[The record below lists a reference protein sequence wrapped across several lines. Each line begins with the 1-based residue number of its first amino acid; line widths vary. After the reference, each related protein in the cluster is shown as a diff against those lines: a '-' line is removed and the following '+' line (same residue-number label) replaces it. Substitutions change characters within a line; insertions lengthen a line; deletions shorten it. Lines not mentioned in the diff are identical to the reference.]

1 MKNEYFNEREK
12 RLFNYFSKKDDFY
25 KGCYFGETN
34 PIIDNKINKIEK
46 GIVKSLKAK
55 LKKIKDKNKRE
66 QLLEVINLYEPKVEV
81 KKVEETV
88 VPEIIEESVVKKP
101 KEKTKELFVFKTAEP
116 YRKDYSRY
124 VYWCNPFEP
133 INKGKLGTTQGW
145 RKEEKFKQYY

>member
-12 RLFNYFSKKDDFY
+12 RLFNSFSNKDDFY
-25 KGCYFGETN
+25 KGCFFGETN

-46 GIVKSLKAK
+46 GIVKILKAK

-66 QLLEVINLYEPKVEV
+66 QLLEVINLYEPKEEV
-81 KKVEETV
+81 KQIEETV
-88 VPEIIEESVVKKP
+88 VPAIIEESVVKKP
-101 KEKTKELFVFKTAEP
+101 KEKSKDLFVFKTAEP

-145 RKEEKFKQYY
+145 RKEEKFPKYY

>member
-12 RLFNYFSKKDDFY
+12 RLFNFFSKKDDFY
-25 KGCYFGETN
+25 KGCFFGETK

-46 GIVKSLKAK
+46 GIVKSLKAQLMK
-55 LKKIKDKNKRE
+55 TKDKDKRE
-66 QLLEVINLYEPKVEV
+66 QLLELINLYEPKVEV

-88 VPEIIEESVVKKP
+88 VPAIIEESVIKKQ

-116 YRKDYSRY
+116 YRKDYSRL
-124 VYWCNPFEP
+124 VHWCNPFDP

-145 RKEEKFKQYY
+145 RKEEKFPQYY

>member
-1 MKNEYFNEREK
+1 MKNKYFNEREK
-12 RLFNYFSKKDDFY
+12 RLFNFFSKKNDYY
-25 KGCYFGETN
+25 KGCYLGETN

-46 GIVKSLKAK
+46 EFVKSLKAK

-66 QLLEVINLYEPKVEV
+66 QLVELINLYEPKVEV

-88 VPEIIEESVVKKP
+88 VPAIIEESVVKKP
-101 KEKTKELFVFKTAEP
+101 KEKTKDLFVFKTAEP
-116 YRKDYSRY
+116 YRKDYSRL

-145 RKEEKFKQYY
+145 RKEEKFQKYY

>member
-1 MKNEYFNEREK
+1 MKNKYFNEREK
-12 RLFNYFSKKDDFY
+12 RLFNFFSNKDDFY

-66 QLLEVINLYEPKVEV
+66 QLLEVINLYEPKAEV

-101 KEKTKELFVFKTAEP
+101 KEKTKDLFVFKTAEP

-145 RKEEKFKQYY
+145 RKEEKFPKYY